1 MGRGLALKSKGHTG
15 SETDWGVSVTAVGSW
30 EGQNLFPELNFL
42 KLTRHQMVNLHK
54 IRIQFKSQ
62 DFPLQGLDANRVYE

>member
-1 MGRGLALKSKGHTG
+1 M
-15 SETDWGVSVTAVGSW
+15 GVSVAAVGFW

-54 IRIQFKSQ
+54 IRIQFRSE
-62 DFPLQGLDANRVYE
+62 DFPLQGVDAKGMWE